1 MFVFACQHKIRMLKS
16 GWTLSGNGAMLCH
29 FGAAPFVPVVEG
41 GQNTVMTWDDFVTV
55 VTMGHGFCWSASSY
69 CGVIA
74 MYFFLLQ
81 KTQRYQYI
89 YIYQRCWFMLILWNS
104 AIIRLPG
111 LPAYHMDLGQKAM
124 KKPASKVALKPVAK
138 NRRLWLEWAWILK
151 QHKIAQM
158 DPTCG

>member
-55 VTMGHGFCWSASSY
+55 VTMGFVGVHHHIVVWLQCTIFCSKKHKDIY
-69 CGVIA
+69 I
-74 MYFFLLQ
+74 
-81 KTQRYQYI
+81 YI
-89 YIYQRCWFMLILWNS
+89 YIYQWCWFMLILWNS